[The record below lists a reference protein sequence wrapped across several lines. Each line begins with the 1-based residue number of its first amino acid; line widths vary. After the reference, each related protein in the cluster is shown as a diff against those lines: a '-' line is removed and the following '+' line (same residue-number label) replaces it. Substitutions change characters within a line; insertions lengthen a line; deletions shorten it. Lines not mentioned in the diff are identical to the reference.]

1 MMRGFTFNG
10 KHSYTDY
17 GLGIESKK
25 IGSPAK
31 AKIKET
37 IPFLNGSYD
46 FSTIGSNGEQVFS
59 ERPIQ
64 VVLSL
69 PTKSKEQLHE
79 LHSQIL
85 LWLVDTGQHELI
97 FDDIDDYYFMAEV
110 ESAPALEEMMRFG
123 KLTVEFVCEPFKIGV
138 LLQDVEFDVSGTKT
152 VSILNPGRVITPTIN
167 ASAANMSVVFGGKT
181 YALNIGDNKV
191 YGLRMQN
198 GINNMIL
205 NGTGHIE
212 VLFRREML

>member
-31 AKIKET
+31 AKIKESV
-37 IPFLNGSYD
+37 PFLNGSYD
-46 FSTIGSNGEQVFS
+46 FSTIGSNGEQVFK

-69 PTKSKEQLHE
+69 PTKSTEE
-79 LHSQIL
+79 LYALYSEL
-85 LWLVDTGQHELI
+85 LAWLLDTGQHELI
-97 FDDIDDYYFMAEV
+97 FDDIPAYHFLAEV
-110 ESAPALEEMMRFG
+110 ESAASLEEMIRFG

-138 LLQDVEFDVSGTKT
+138 LLQDVEFDVIGTRT
-152 VSILNPGRVITPTIN
+152 VSILNPGRTITPTIN

-181 YALNIGDNKV
+181 YSLTIGDNKI

-198 GINNMIL
+198 GVNNMVL